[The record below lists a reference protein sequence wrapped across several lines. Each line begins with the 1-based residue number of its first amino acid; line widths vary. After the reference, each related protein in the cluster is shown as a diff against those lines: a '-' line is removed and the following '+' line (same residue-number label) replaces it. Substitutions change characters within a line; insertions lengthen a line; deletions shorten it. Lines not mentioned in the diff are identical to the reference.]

1 MKTKILLAI
10 SLILS
15 VGLLSAYD
23 LYGAFQ
29 IKTSPRDAD
38 VNLVDIDLYLCST
51 PSPVYPVFM
60 DEYMELWQGIPGR
73 SIRVIITKE
82 GYIPV
87 EKTLFIPFLYAD
99 QRDAMRY
106 PTVFNFRLV
115 RDRMQTYYEINN
127 YYAYNYYR
135 PRPIHYYYYP
145 GYYWYPAPS
154 SGYLPYP
161 PGYVHPRPP
170 SGGHPGTPGSGG
182 INPPGPPGG
191 YPGSHGGGGGQGSS
205 GSSGGY
211 TPPGGGSHG
220 SGGQGGGSGYTP
232 PNPPGSGSGSGG
244 HSTPPGGGGYGGSH
258 GNGGYTPPSP
268 PNGGGYTP
276 PGSGSGYTAPTP
288 PNGGASK
295 PSTPPSDGKI
305 EKAKPNNVPDEDSK
319 PRGKEK
325 SESPL
330 EVLRLSNGR
339 DRK

>member
-191 YPGSHGGGGGQGSS
+191 YPGSHGGGGQGSS